1 MWQGGFRG
9 RSGPRSTWRVTA
21 HNRSVFDWDRVLR
34 EGCYASTA
42 KGPVS
47 QFDGELIVDNPK
59 FVARERAMRMDDVFL
74 RVDDLKD

>member
-1 MWQGGFRG
+1 
-9 RSGPRSTWRVTA
+9 
-21 HNRSVFDWDRVLR
+21 VLR